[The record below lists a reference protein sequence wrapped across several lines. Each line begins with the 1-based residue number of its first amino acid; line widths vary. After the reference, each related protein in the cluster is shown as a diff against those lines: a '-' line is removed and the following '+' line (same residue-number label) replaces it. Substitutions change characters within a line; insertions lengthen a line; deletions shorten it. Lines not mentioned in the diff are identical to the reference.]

1 MKLGTVKPIE
11 GVEEPEITPGSLVGG
26 GSQTP
31 GGPGG
36 SRGGGGGDR
45 PLPSND
51 NNADDVDD
59 EISEYTGRYR
69 ILTWFLLLIVLMT
82 FGGLIG
88 AYVVIATNN
97 VAEWAP
103 FTLPIQVWIST
114 VLILASS
121 VTFYIAESSIKRIE
135 QARGKQYLLATT
147 ILGGIFIAS
156 QLLSWLELS
165 RRGLYMQGNPY
176 VGFFYLLTAVHAVH
190 VLGGITALS
199 TILLRSW
206 YPTANAEA
214 IKRRVSLAQVVGWY
228 WHFMGLLWI
237 VLFVLLGFWK

>member
-1 MKLGTVKPIE
+1 MKLGTADLIASADEIVGKP
-11 GVEEPEITPGSLVGG
+11 VLTLGG
-26 GSQTP
+26 GSSSS
-31 GGPGG
+31 GNGP
-36 SRGGGGGDR
+36 SNRGGGGGDGPR
-45 PLPSND
+45 PSS
-51 NNADDVDD
+51 DDLAENETPDP
-59 EISEYTGRYR
+59 TNKFR

-103 FTLPIQVWIST
+103 FTLPIQVWVST
-114 VLILASS
+114 ALILASS
-121 VTFYIAESSIKRIE
+121 GTYYIAEKAIKANIQE
-135 QARGKQYLLATT
+135 RGKRFLLATT
-147 ILGGIFIAS
+147 VLGGVFIAS
-156 QLLSWLELS
+156 QLLAWVALS
-165 RRGLYMQGNPY
+165 NRGLYMQGNPY

-199 TILLRSW
+199 AILLRSW
-206 YPTANAEA
+206 YPTSNEVA
-214 IKRRVSLAQVVGWY
+214 IRRRIGLAQVVGWY

>member
-1 MKLGTVKPIE
+1 M
-11 GVEEPEITPGSLVGG
+11 PG
-26 GSQTP
+26 
-31 GGPGG
+31 
-36 SRGGGGGDR
+36 
-45 PLPSND
+45 NE
-51 NNADDVDD
+51 DD
-59 EISEYTGRYR
+59 EAAQSSDPSGRYR

-114 VLILASS
+114 VLIAASS
-121 VTFYIAESSIKRIE
+121 VTYYAAERAIQRNL
-135 QARGKQYLLATT
+135 QDRGKQCLLATT
-147 ILGGIFIAS
+147 VLGGVFIAS

-199 TILLRSW
+199 AILLRSW
-206 YPTANAEA
+206 YLTSDADVV
-214 IKRRVSLAQVVGWY
+214 KRRVALAQVVGWY

>member
-1 MKLGTVKPIE
+1 MKLGTVEPVIDT
-11 GVEEPEITPGSLVGG
+11 EELELKLGRLSGG

-36 SRGGGGGDR
+36 YRGGGDI
-45 PLPSND
+45 PLPPG
-51 NNADDVDD
+51 DDDAEHNETD
-59 EISEYTGRYR
+59 PSGRYR

-103 FTLPIQVWIST
+103 FTLPIQVWVST

-121 VTFYIAESSIKRIE
+121 VTYYIAERSIKVDQ
-135 QARGKQYLLATT
+135 QARGKQYLLVTT
-147 ILGGIFIAS
+147 VLGGVFIAS

-199 TILLRSW
+199 AILLRSW
-206 YPTANAEA
+206 YPTENADVK
-214 IKRRVSLAQVVGWY
+214 KRRVSLAQVVGWY